1 MFNKAMDNLPL
12 PDRKLRYAVAVRI
25 ALVLL
30 AFFSVAWSLL
40 QWTLAT
46 EPRFMVEGITRQF
59 VVIEAIACAVVA
71 ALAFVLMVANGL
83 GWLATVAKM
92 RREQRGA
99 ARSLAT
105 KHSVQRI
112 SAYI

>member
-1 MFNKAMDNLPL
+1 MFNSTADNLPL
-12 PDRKLRYAVAVRI
+12 PDRKLRYALAVRI

-30 AFFSVAWSLL
+30 AFFSTAWSLL

-71 ALAFVLMVANGL
+71 ALAFVLVVVNGL
-83 GWLATVAKM
+83 GWLVTVARM
-92 RREQRGA
+92 RREQSGA
-99 ARSLAT
+99 ARNLAM
-105 KHSVQRI
+105 KRSAQRI
-112 SAYI
+112 GAYI